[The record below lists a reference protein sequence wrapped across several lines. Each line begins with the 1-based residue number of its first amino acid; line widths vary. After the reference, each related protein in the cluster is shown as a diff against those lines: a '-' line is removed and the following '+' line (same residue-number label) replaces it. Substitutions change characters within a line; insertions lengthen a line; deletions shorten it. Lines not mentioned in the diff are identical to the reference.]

1 MNVEDQMAKKATCLL
16 QEVKINNNNIA
27 ASTRSYLQAVI

>member
-1 MNVEDQMAKKATCLL
+1 MVYNIIYFHIIYLIFS

-27 ASTRSYLQAVI
+27 KNIDK